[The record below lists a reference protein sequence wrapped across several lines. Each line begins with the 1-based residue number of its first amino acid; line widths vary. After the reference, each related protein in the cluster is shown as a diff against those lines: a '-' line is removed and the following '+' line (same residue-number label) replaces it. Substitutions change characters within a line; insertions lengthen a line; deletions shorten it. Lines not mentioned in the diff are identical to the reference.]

1 MKLRVHQYLISTN
14 KCSLSLRYLY
24 WSPDSCTD
32 HPYIC
37 TDHKDICCTDH
48 PDIRKNML
56 QQRATSHSPFHNVQL
71 STTNKIQMQF
81 CEADQYLEKVA
92 ELKIQQYYQILNQT
106 KRCEDLRVTQR
117 YLDKLTLCFKWAFP
131 TNGRIII
138 VPNVM

>member
-1 MKLRVHQYLISTN
+1 
-14 KCSLSLRYLY
+14 
-24 WSPDSCTD
+24 
-32 HPYIC
+32 
-37 TDHKDICCTDH
+37 
-48 PDIRKNML
+48 ML

-106 KRCEDLRVTQR
+106 KRCEDLWVTQQ
-117 YLDKLTLCFKWAFP
+117 YLEKLTMCLKCAFP

-138 VPNVM
+138 EQNVM